1 MPLLPSTRPQ
11 PSLVHRVA
19 AVVRTRGLIDRGDRI
34 VVAISGGPDSVALLS
49 LLHELASTLDL
60 SLWAAHFNYGLRGV
74 ESDGDAAFVVDFCER
89 LRIPS
94 VCEPLTLSGDR
105 YKGRSLQEAARDLRY
120 EALERIRASVGA
132 HKVALGHTRDDQAE
146 TLIMRLLRGAGMT
159 GLSGMP
165 CERPPF
171 IRPLLKVSR
180 SEILAYLLEKEI
192 PFREDSS
199 NAKPVYVRNRVRH
212 EVLPLLKQFN
222 PALVDVLARQADI
235 LREDDQCLD
244 ELAEQQLGQL
254 VKDNEAGECE
264 LRRPEF
270 LVLPLALQ
278 RRVLRKIVQRCTG
291 QPHGLSF
298 SAVTVIINQVV
309 HGCSGVRLRAGQV
322 WAEREYD
329 TIRVRRTYGQSQ
341 TVVGRES
348 IRIAV
353 PSTVQWPMTG
363 QQLRAEMLG
372 SATCDWSS
380 VSLPPTQIVLDAD
393 RVTLDLEVRT
403 WLPGDCFYPFGLQGH
418 QKKLQ
423 DFFTDRK
430 IPRARRT
437 RIPLVVAPEGIVW
450 IGGYRMDDRF
460 RVTPATTHMVRLTL
474 IGDDGEE
481 RL

>member
-74 ESDGDAAFVVDFCER
+74 ESDGDAAFVADFCER

-159 GLSGMP
+159 GLSAMP

-180 SEILAYLLEKEI
+180 TEILAYLLEKEI

-244 ELAEQQLGQL
+244 ELAEQQLGQ
-254 VKDNEAGECE
+254 NGE
-264 LRRPEF
+264 R
-270 LVLPLALQ
+270 Q
-278 RRVLRKIVQRCTG
+278 
-291 QPHGLSF
+291 
-298 SAVTVIINQVV
+298 
-309 HGCSGVRLRAGQV
+309 
-322 WAEREYD
+322 
-329 TIRVRRTYGQSQ
+329 
-341 TVVGRES
+341 
-348 IRIAV
+348 
-353 PSTVQWPMTG
+353 
-363 QQLRAEMLG
+363 
-372 SATCDWSS
+372 
-380 VSLPPTQIVLDAD
+380 
-393 RVTLDLEVRT
+393 
-403 WLPGDCFYPFGLQGH
+403 
-418 QKKLQ
+418 
-423 DFFTDRK
+423 
-430 IPRARRT
+430 
-437 RIPLVVAPEGIVW
+437 
-450 IGGYRMDDRF
+450 
-460 RVTPATTHMVRLTL
+460 
-474 IGDDGEE
+474 
-481 RL
+481 